1 MRIASHLKALVAAI
15 AIVINLC
22 IWCVPLVLLFFL
34 SKLAP
39 ALKTKIDEMNGVI
52 YRRAVRFDDWWLR
65 RISKVSWND
74 CDLKLDRSGTYLI
87 LVNHVSFADIFLV
100 QSVITRTGPIIKF
113 VSKRELLYVPLLGLI
128 LLAYR
133 FPAVRRRSKG
143 TMSEIERRED
153 DLRRVRS
160 ACEDIDEL
168 PSALL
173 VFPEGTRITAA
184 KHKISKSPYTHL
196 LRPKQGGF
204 TALYESLKHID
215 GTLLD
220 VTLIYRSNIT
230 FWRFLSGELHPI
242 KIEVESFSFH
252 ELSTPNISD
261 WLNQRWERKDEILR
275 SKLTKDLD

>member
-184 KHKISKSPYTHL
+184 KHKISKSP
-196 LRPKQGGF
+196 
-204 TALYESLKHID
+204 
-215 GTLLD
+215 
-220 VTLIYRSNIT
+220 IYP
-230 FWRFLSGELHPI
+230 F
-242 KIEVESFSFH
+242 IETEAGWFYCFV
-252 ELSTPNISD
+252 
-261 WLNQRWERKDEILR
+261 
-275 SKLTKDLD
+275 